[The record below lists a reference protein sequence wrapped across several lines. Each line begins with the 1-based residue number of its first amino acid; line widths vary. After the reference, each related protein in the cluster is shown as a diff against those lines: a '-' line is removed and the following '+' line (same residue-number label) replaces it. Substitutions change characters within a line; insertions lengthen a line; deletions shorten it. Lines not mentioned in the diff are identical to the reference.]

1 LKESLDVRFTSPLCS
16 LLRHTRLSV
25 PTDSRFLPQRLRKI
39 SRDDIFLYQISDGT
53 LLDPPIPQSKFTEPH
68 LDPLFAW
75 SMHGRPFPGEGYFPV
90 VEISEAIFATGFR
103 GLTVMEVFEDE
114 GFDPRNTLLG
124 ERTNRAVGSW
134 VRLGKELGLA
144 PCSSF
149 FSFSFPSPPSFLRLS
164 LSSNVQD

>member
-1 LKESLDVRFTSPLCS
+1 VRFTSPLCS

-39 SRDDIFLYQISDGT
+39 SSDDIFLYQVSDGT
-53 LLDPPIPQSKFTEPH
+53 LLDPSIPQSKFTEPH

-149 FSFSFPSPPSFLRLS
+149 FSSFFLSLPSFLRLS
-164 LSSNVQD
+164 LSPSVRH